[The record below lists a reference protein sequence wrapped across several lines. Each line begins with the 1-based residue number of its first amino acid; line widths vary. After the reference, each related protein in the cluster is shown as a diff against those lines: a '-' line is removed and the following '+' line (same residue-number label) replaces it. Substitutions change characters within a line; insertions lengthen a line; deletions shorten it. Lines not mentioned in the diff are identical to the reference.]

1 MKTKGGGK
9 HNKKNTIFVPATSRL
24 PWREYRASLVRGE
37 TPLHLRRVSRESGVW
52 CHEIPVLEP
61 GCLLIESPSK
71 SFDDQRYFQHSP
83 RLHSRCHSHCCIF
96 HGAFYPRP
104 CASDS
109 LAGLPCLDF
118 SSPCLPAMPTSLAA
132 ASSLHHH
139 PTLATRNT
147 QALPNDRSPPTN
159 RRADH
164 RPRPDVLLS
173 ASDHP
178 EMQGV
183 ETGRRVIL
191 VAKHSPTGGSVG
203 LVINQPTPMSIGDLT
218 HRMPE
223 FGDNAIHM
231 GGNSHLEQRR
241 GRKGK
246 GELHTVHTVRGLKGG
261 EELQDGV
268 LYGAY
273 IRQAL
278 ETVNLGLASSDQFR
292 FFYGSTRWEGG
303 QLEAEIANGDW

>member
-83 RLHSRCHSHCCIF
+83 LLASIRIVSFTVLFIHVRVHAHQTRLLACL
-96 HGAFYPRP
+96 
-104 CASDS
+104 ASIS
-109 LAGLPCLDF
+109 PLPTCLPCLLAF
-118 SSPCLPAMPTSLAA
+118 MLHPACTTIQLLP
-132 ASSLHHH
+132 
-139 PTLATRNT
+139 RNT
-147 QALPNDRSPPTN
+147 QLLPNDSSPPTN
-159 RRADH
+159 RRADR
-164 RPRPDVLLS
+164 RPRPDVLHS

-203 LVINQPTPMSIGDLT
+203 LVINQPTPMCIGDLT

-268 LYGAY
+268 FYGAD